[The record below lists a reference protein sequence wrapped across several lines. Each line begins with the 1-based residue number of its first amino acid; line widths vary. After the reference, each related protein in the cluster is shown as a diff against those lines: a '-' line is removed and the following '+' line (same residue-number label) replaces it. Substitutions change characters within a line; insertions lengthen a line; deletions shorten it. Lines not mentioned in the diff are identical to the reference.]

1 MAENPCDLSHLT
13 SEEDGC
19 EVQMSGTGTMAY
31 IFNMADLKTPPTYD
45 ETNPSYFTDTA
56 FDTTGFEEGKGA
68 YKVELR
74 NDANNI
80 QPASVKA
87 KKGFNQ
93 VATLVTDIISP
104 VASKFMARLNNIN
117 HIGVLIETG
126 TGEYYAMV
134 NPQKKGTLEI
144 AGDTGTASSDD
155 SGYTMT
161 YTQWDSA
168 PLRYY
173 KGTVAIAGKSPDI
186 PTPTVQ
192 PALLNEK
199 GDYVLVEQADKY
211 IALEKDH
218 RAISC
223 KKPPIALIRM
233 AKTPSKTLYN

>member
-1 MAENPCDLSHLT
+1 MAESVNPCDLSHLT

-31 IFNMADLKTPPTYD
+31 IFNAADLKTTPTYD
-45 ETNPSYFTDTA
+45 PDNQSYFATTS
-56 FDTTGFEEGKGA
+56 FDSTGFKSGKGA

-104 VASKFMARLNNIN
+104 VASRFMARLNNIN
-117 HIGVLIETG
+117 HIGVLLETG
-126 TGEYYAMV
+126 TGEYYVMF

-144 AGDTGTASSDD
+144 AGDTGTASTDD

-173 KGTVAIAGKSPDI
+173 KGTVAVVGENT
-186 PTPTVQ
+186 TP
-192 PALLNEK
+192 
-199 GDYVLVEQADKY
+199 
-211 IALEKDH
+211 
-218 RAISC
+218 
-223 KKPPIALIRM
+223 
-233 AKTPSKTLYN
+233 